1 MNNISPCVACPN
13 SSLGF
18 CGAVLKGIEK
28 AGSSSSE
35 SSAWQHHLLI
45 PAGKLVVAPNQPLPD
60 VYVLC
65 NGWGIRFLQ
74 LPSGRRQIVS
84 FLLPGDLFSASSVF
98 EERFNFSVEA
108 LTAIQVSAMKR
119 KEVQSRAAANPAVV
133 MAVAGFCCAEME
145 AADRMMAVLGHFS
158 AEERIAYLFLY
169 LMKRIATQNV
179 IRDHRYPFPLRQQ
192 HIADAVGLTP
202 VHVSRILG
210 TFRERRTAEV
220 SNGVLQVFN
229 LPELQRLG
237 ALN

>member
-1 MNNISPCVACPN
+1 MKNISPCVACPN
-13 SSLGF
+13 SGSGF
-18 CGAVLKGIEK
+18 CGAVLRNAEK
-28 AGSSSSE
+28 IGSASSE
-35 SSAWQHHLLI
+35 TPDWQHHLFI
-45 PAGKLVVAPNQPLPD
+45 PAGKLVSTPNRPVPD

-74 LPSGRRQIVS
+74 LPNGRRQIVS

-98 EERFNFSVEA
+98 EERFHFSVKA

-133 MAVAGFCCAEME
+133 TAVANFCCAESE
-145 AADRMMAVLGHFS
+145 AADRMMAALGHYS

-169 LMKRIATQNV
+169 LMKRISALNV
-179 IRDHRYPFPLRQQ
+179 IRDHCYPFPLRQQ

-210 TFRERRTAEV
+210 IFRERRTAEL

-237 ALN
+237 ALQ